1 MLPPSP
7 LRCELPRTLLLKL
20 FGKSE
25 RAPLWDPTSQQNGAR
40 SALIAALRY
49 QKHTIQTPPAIFQT
63 VSEGVFSEVVPSSQ
77 LSLQWAQALPGG
89 SVGEEE
95 RHHEGNRPGH
105 LRLTRCPGTQRH
117 RQARDRRR
125 RRGTGSRACGWRRS
139 GVWHVMTG
147 LPYPIRLAGYGLRAP
162 CKACATT
169 GRCARGRKCWSSV
182 RREEWGPLPCRSPRR
197 WARTSA
203 ACAAPRRWTWSDP
216 SAPTTSSTTPKR
228 TSPRTGSA
236 TT

>member
-77 LSLQWAQALPGG
+77 LSLQWAQALRWGAWAK
-89 SVGEEE
+89 EE

-105 LRLTRCPGTQRH
+105 LRLTRCPGTQGH

-125 RRGTGSRACGWRRS
+125 GGAGTRSRGWRGS
-139 GVWHVMTG
+139 G
-147 LPYPIRLAGYGLRAP
+147 RLARHDGSAVPDTPRGLRAP
-162 CKACATT
+162 RAQEPRHRL
-169 GRCARGRKCWSSV
+169 GRGRG
-182 RREEWGPLPCRSPRR
+182 RGG
-197 WARTSA
+197 AR
-203 ACAAPRRWTWSDP
+203 
-216 SAPTTSSTTPKR
+216 
-228 TSPRTGSA
+228 
-236 TT
+236 

>member
-1 MLPPSP
+1 MQDAA
-7 LRCELPRTLLLKL
+7 CELRRTRLLKL

-77 LSLQWAQALPGG
+77 LSLQWAQALRWGAWG
-89 SVGEEE
+89 KEE

-105 LRLTRCPGTQRH
+105 LRLIRCPGTPRN

-125 RRGTGSRACGWRRS
+125 RGARTRSCGWRGS
-139 GVWHVMTG
+139 GGMAHYDGSAVPDT
-147 LPYPIRLAGYGLRAP
+147 PRGLRAP
-162 CKACATT
+162 RPQEPRHRL
-169 GRCARGRKCWSSV
+169 GRRRGRGGG
-182 RREEWGPLPCRSPRR
+182 RQGREQVPAWR
-197 WARTSA
+197 
-203 ACAAPRRWTWSDP
+203 
-216 SAPTTSSTTPKR
+216 
-228 TSPRTGSA
+228 
-236 TT
+236 